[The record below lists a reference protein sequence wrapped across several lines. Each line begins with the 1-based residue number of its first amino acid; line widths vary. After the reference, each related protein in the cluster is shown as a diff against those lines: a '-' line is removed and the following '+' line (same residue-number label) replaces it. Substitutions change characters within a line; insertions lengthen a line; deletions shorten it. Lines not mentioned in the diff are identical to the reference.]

1 MKTSENFSL
10 IKHTIQMKRSKQW
23 VYIAT
28 FTASLVLAISVYAYS
43 HKRANKG
50 DDLLKVEMKPFKTAD
65 GWGYEIDVDGKPYIK
80 QETIPAIAGNKKFTS
95 KEDAAT
101 TGNTVMKKLLK
112 GIRPSLT
119 LQEVMALGIHIT
131 P

>member
-1 MKTSENFSL
+1 
-10 IKHTIQMKRSKQW
+10 MKRNKQW
-23 VYIAT
+23 VYIST
-28 FTASLVLAISVYAYS
+28 ITASLILAISVYAYS
-43 HKRANKG
+43 HNRVNKG
-50 DDLLKVEMKPFKTAD
+50 DDLLKVEMNPFKTAD

-95 KEDAAT
+95 KEDAAI
-101 TGNTVMKKLLK
+101 TGNIVMKKLLK

-119 LQEVMALGIHIT
+119 SQEVMALGIHIT